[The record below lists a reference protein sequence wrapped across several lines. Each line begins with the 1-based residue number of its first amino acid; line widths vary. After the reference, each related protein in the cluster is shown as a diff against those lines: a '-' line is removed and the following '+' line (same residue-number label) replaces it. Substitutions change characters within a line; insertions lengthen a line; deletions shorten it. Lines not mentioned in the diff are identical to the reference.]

1 MNKLFVIGLASIAG
15 LALAACDPVAET
27 KKVQGQTVAACSY
40 LPTAETIGAIAKTL
54 YSPSIPFVDVGS
66 VIANKICD
74 AVTNIPL
81 ADGPGDHK
89 PRVNGVVVK
98 GKFVK

>member
-1 MNKLFVIGLASIAG
+1 MNKFFVIGFASIAA

-27 KKVQGQTVAACSY
+27 KKVQGATVATCSY
-40 LPTAETIGAIAKTL
+40 LPTAETIAAIAKTL
-54 YSPSIPFVDVGS
+54 YAPSIPFIDVGS
-66 VIANKICD
+66 AVATSICN

-81 ADGPGDHK
+81 ADGPGDHL
-89 PRVNGVVVK
+89 PRVNGIIVR